1 MLRRLMKLTSAL
13 VISAAVLSGCAHNPS
28 QVGLD
33 LQRAGNMQAAYN
45 VWKACADHG
54 DPYCI
59 NNIGTMYENGQMNT
73 GPDFN
78 QAIAYY
84 SLAARYG
91 LPIAQQNL
99 MRLGQQIPS
108 ADLAAVVA
116 QQQAIQQQQQAQ
128 TNQWAAQ
135 LGSALGCA
143 AAGGN
148 CAGTAPRASQSNQ
161 SIGLKLCNFDY
172 DCGPK
177 GFCMRPDLTTQGIC
191 AIKP

>member
-1 MLRRLMKLTSAL
+1 MKFTIVLAVSAL
-13 VISAAVLSGCAHNPS
+13 ALVGCAHSPS
-28 QVGLD
+28 QMGLD
-33 LQRAGNMQAAYN
+33 LQSTGNLQAAYN
-45 VWKACADHG
+45 VWKACADQG

-73 GPDFN
+73 GPDVN

-91 LPIAQQNL
+91 LPVAQQNL
-99 MRLGQQIPS
+99 MRLGQQVPS

-148 CAGTAPRASQSNQ
+148 CAGTAPRPSQPQSTQ
-161 SIGLKLCNFDY
+161 SIGLKICNFDY

-177 GFCMRPDLTTQGIC
+177 GVCMRPDLTTQGIC
-191 AIKP
+191 GIK